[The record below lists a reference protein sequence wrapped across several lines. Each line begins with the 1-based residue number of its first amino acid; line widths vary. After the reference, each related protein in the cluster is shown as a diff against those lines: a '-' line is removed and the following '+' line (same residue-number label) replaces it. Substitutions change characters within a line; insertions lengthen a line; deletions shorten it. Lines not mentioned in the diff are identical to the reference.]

1 MKETLSS
8 INDAKAENQQQ
19 SYAAWIGLD
28 WADQKHFWSMRTAD
42 GKLQRGQLDN
52 TPESI
57 KIWASE
63 LGQRFA
69 GRSVAVAVEQAR
81 GAVINML
88 SMYAHLVLFPVHSTT
103 VANYRKSFAPSG
115 AKSDPQDGDL
125 ILDLLTKH
133 PERFKCLRPDTV
145 ETRKLQLLTE
155 ERRKLVN
162 LHTSQ
167 VQYLTNWLKQIFPQ
181 ILLWFDDP
189 STKLVEDLLLCWPTL
204 PQLQKVSPKKLLK
217 FLQLHN
223 CRSEARNQQRLAEI
237 RQAVPATTDPALLSG
252 GTLCIQNSVRLLA
265 QLRDSIAVF
274 DRHIQEVFQSHP
286 DRFIVESFPG
296 AGAALEP
303 RLIAAVGTFR
313 DRFESAADLASFAGI
328 APVTES
334 SGKSRWIHWR
344 WACPKF
350 IRQTFHEWAGCSIQ
364 HCEWA
369 RAYYDKKRASGKGH
383 HAAIRAL
390 AFKWIRIFFRCWRDQ
405 VPYDEKRYLQA
416 TQARLPKRAQ
426 DVPPTPVKPTVV
438 LKTCGDFKKLVEF
451 SY

>member
-1 MKETLSS
+1 MKEILSS
-8 INDAKAENQQQ
+8 INDAKVENQQRP
-19 SYAAWIGLD
+19 YAAWIGLD

-52 TPESI
+52 TPEAI

-63 LGQRFA
+63 LDQRFT
-69 GRSVAVAVEQAR
+69 GRPVAVAVEQAR

-103 VANYRKSFAPSG
+103 VSNYRKSFAPSG

-125 ILDLLTKH
+125 ILDLLIKH
-133 PERFKCLRPDTV
+133 PERFKCLRPDTE
-145 ETRKLQLLTE
+145 ETRKLQFLTE

-167 VQYLTNWLKQIFPQ
+167 LQYLINWLKQVFPQ
-181 ILLWFDDP
+181 ILLWFDKP
-189 STKLVEDLLLCWPTL
+189 STPLVEDLILRWPTL

-217 FLQLHN
+217 FLQQHN
-223 CRSEARNQQRLAEI
+223 CRSEERNQQRLAEI
-237 RQAVPATTDPALLSG
+237 RQAIPATNDPALLTS
-252 GTLCIQNSVRLLA
+252 GTLCIQNAVRLLA
-265 QLRDSIAVF
+265 QMRAGIAAF
-274 DRHIQEVFQSHP
+274 DRQIDEVFQSHP
-286 DRFIVESFPG
+286 DRAIVESFPG
-296 AGAALEP
+296 AGPALEP
-303 RLIAAVGTFR
+303 RLIAAVGTQR
-313 DRFESAADLASFAGI
+313 DRFESATNLASFTGI

-364 HCEWA
+364 KCGWA

-390 AFKWIRIFFRCWRDQ
+390 AFKWIRIYFRCWRDR
-405 VPYDEKRYLQA
+405 VPYDEKRYLESV
-416 TQARLPKRAQ
+416 QARQPNTGPAAT
-426 DVPPTPVKPTVV
+426 PTPTKPTLV
-438 LKTCGDFKKLVEF
+438 LKTCGDFKKLVEV